1 MQKFNCAAD
10 EIKNQIDQI
19 KYRFLGTVEGR
30 APIIFGAGDCGHRI
44 YALLHSYGIKALCF
58 CDNRQGGNIDEVTG
72 LKIISPKELHDTVDN
87 LVILVCVGD
96 ENAYQSICRQLLS
109 LGFDK
114 AQIHMMNE
122 YFYWQTGEYFE
133 ANIEKYRKAYQLMED
148 ELSKRV
154 YLERMKKVFLMS
166 DISDIVSSCGEEY
179 FDPKVVLTEDEVF
192 IDCGGFDGDSAKRFA
207 EQCDGKYRDIVI
219 FEPEICKKAAIE
231 KNMGDNRY
239 ELYSLGVWSKNT
251 KLYFNA
257 MGTGSSHVSEKVGE
271 YMIETAALDE
281 IVYDKKPTYIK
292 MDIEGAEQEALKGCR
307 RIIQTYKPKLA
318 ICIYHRPDDMFVIP
332 AMIKEMN
339 PEYKLYVRQYANAWY
354 DTVLYAV

>member
-1 MQKFNCAAD
+1 MQKFNCVAN
-10 EIKNQIDQI
+10 EIKTQADQI
-19 KYRFLGTVEGR
+19 KFRMLDGIIGKNPV
-30 APIIFGAGDCGHRI
+30 IFGAGDCGHKI
-44 YALLHSYGIKALCF
+44 YNLLNDCGVKVSCF
-58 CDNRQGGNIDEVTG
+58 CDNKRGGNTDRTTG
-72 LKIISPKELHDTVDN
+72 LKIISPKELHDIVGD
-87 LVILVCVGD
+87 LAILVCVGD
-96 ENAYQSICRQLLS
+96 ENAYRSICQQLLS

-114 AQIHMMNE
+114 AQIHIMNE
-122 YFYWQTGEYFE
+122 YFYWQTGEYFAE
-133 ANIEKYRKAYQLMED
+133 NIEKYRKAYQIMDD

-154 YLERMKKVFLMS
+154 YLEKMKKVFLLS
-166 DISDIVSSCGEEY
+166 DISDIVSPCAEGY
-179 FDPKVVLTEDEVF
+179 FDKKVILTDNEMF
-192 IDCGGFDGDSAKRFA
+192 IDCGGFDGDSSRRFI
-207 EQCDGKYRDIVI
+207 EQCDGKYRDIII

-239 ELYSLGVWSKNT
+239 ELYPLGVWSKNT

-257 MGTGSSHVSEKVGE
+257 MGTVSSHVSEDEGE
-271 YMIETAALDE
+271 YMIEVIALDE

-318 ICIYHRPDDMFVIP
+318 ICIYHRPDDMFEIP